1 MSLGPRCNPVTRH
14 LRSRYE
20 NLSNT
25 HRSLQQLLNHVLD
38 VVMPQD
44 CYLCG
49 AASGGQPVCADCR
62 AGLPF
67 HRAASCPVCALP
79 TTEGEVCGHCQRTPP
94 AFDATR
100 VAFDYVFPL
109 DVLVQALKYR
119 HKLALAG
126 FFADA
131 LGVPQGFDL
140 IVPMPLHPL
149 RLSER
154 GFNQAVEVARPLAA
168 AAGLPLALA
177 GLARLRNTPS
187 QASLGRAE
195 RAANMRGA
203 FKCTLR
209 LDGMAVVVV
218 DDVMTTGASLDEV
231 ARCLKACGA
240 VRVENLVVARTP
252 APL

>member
-1 MSLGPRCNPVTRH
+1 
-14 LRSRYE
+14 
-20 NLSNT
+20 LSNP
-25 HRSLQQLLNHVLD
+25 HRNLQHFLNHVLD
-38 VVMPQD
+38 LVMPQD

-49 AASGGQPVCADCR
+49 AESGGQPVCAACR
-62 AGLPF
+62 AALPF

-79 TTEGEVCGHCQRTPP
+79 TTAGEVCGHCLRAPP
-94 AFDATR
+94 AFDGTK

-126 FFADA
+126 FFADM
-131 LGVPQGFDL
+131 LRIPKGFDL

-154 GFNQAVEVARPLAA
+154 GFNQAVEIARPLAA
-168 AAGLPLALA
+168 AAGLPMALA
-177 GLARLRNTPS
+177 GLARVRNTPA

-203 FKCTLR
+203 FNCTLQ
-209 LDGMAVVVV
+209 LEGMAVMVV

-231 ARCLKACGA
+231 ARCLKARGA
-240 VRVENLVVARTP
+240 ARVENLVVARTP
-252 APL
+252 APH

>member
-1 MSLGPRCNPVTRH
+1 
-14 LRSRYE
+14 
-20 NLSNT
+20 LSNT
-25 HRSLQQLLNHVLD
+25 HRSLQRFLIHVLD

-49 AASGGQPVCADCR
+49 AGSGGQPVCADCR
-62 AGLPF
+62 TGLPF
-67 HRAASCPVCALP
+67 HRAAACPVCALP
-79 TTEGEVCGHCQRTPP
+79 TSEGEVCGHCLRAPP

-100 VAFDYVFPL
+100 VAFDYVFPV

-126 FFADA
+126 FFAEV

-154 GFNQAVEVARPLAA
+154 GFNQAVELARPLAA
-168 AAGLPLALA
+168 AAGLPMALA
-177 GLARLRNTPS
+177 GLARVRNTPP
-187 QASLGRAE
+187 QASLGRTD

-203 FKCTLR
+203 FNCTLQ
-209 LDGMAVVVV
+209 LEGMAVMVV

-231 ARCLKACGA
+231 ARCLKANGA
-240 VRVENLVVARTP
+240 TRVENLVVARTP
-252 APL
+252 APH